1 MMKFQGRQTVRNMLV
16 MTLLIA
22 GAYFASFYAPML
34 NTSST
39 YSFSTRPV
47 DFEYHWRN
55 DQNWPERGEVESLA
69 SKHGVDITSWTQVD
83 AATLGCDGTVS
94 IEQSAELW
102 APPTPRNTGRS
113 KAGPPIF
120 PRAPGTPS
128 PAKLW
133 TWPPHLC
140 QCAG

>member
-1 MMKFQGRQTVRNMLV
+1 

-69 SKHGVDITSWTQVD
+69 SKHGVDIILLD
-83 AATLGCDGTVS
+83 
-94 IEQSAELW
+94 
-102 APPTPRNTGRS
+102 PGR
-113 KAGPPIF
+113 
-120 PRAPGTPS
+120 RRHPG
-128 PAKLW
+128 L
-133 TWPPHLC
+133 
-140 QCAG
+140 